1 MVGEAA
7 GESGRT
13 VQRYIRLTELIAE
26 LLDAVDHKVISM
38 KVGEK
43 LSYLS
48 VEEQGWVWGLCEN
61 VICTDSGQ
69 TSRMFESA
77 EQTGIAV
84 SGHGSGYPDEENKEP
99 GTGDDSRKKDCRLF
113 SGNLQQTAD
122 RGSDLSVIGTVEKTT
137 GR

>member
-1 MVGEAA
+1 MMDSRRNA
-7 GESGRT
+7 
-13 VQRYIRLTELIAE
+13 
-26 LLDAVDHKVISM
+26 M
-38 KVGEK
+38 
-43 LSYLS
+43 
-48 VEEQGWVWGLCEN
+48 GLCEN

-113 SGNLQQTAD
+113 SGNIQQTAD

>member
-1 MVGEAA
+1 M
-7 GESGRT
+7 
-13 VQRYIRLTELIAE
+13 
-26 LLDAVDHKVISM
+26 
-38 KVGEK
+38 
-43 LSYLS
+43 
-48 VEEQGWVWGLCEN
+48 GLCEN

-137 GR
+137 GRSLEDGISGKRDGVGRILGMDSQSGRRKSIGGNI